1 MAEKKQKDLLTKSKM
16 IYSGELLLFVLVFL
30 VLGIL
35 ILVEVISIKEWK
47 RIAFSYVT
55 LVGGAWI
62 VADFLWTLLSKKRRA
77 KKPLIDKCL
86 VLPAGLA
93 LIAFD
98 IYAFAAG
105 LVHADSTDPI
115 FHYVI
120 GIDLL
125 YLSMVYLFEAIYH
138 WKHPLPEIL
147 NAVKE
152 AEEEEAK
159 KALEA
164 QSKAE
169 EKQAE
174 IPAEKPENPVE
185 TDQVEE

>member
-98 IYAFAAG
+98 IYACAAG

-138 WKHPLPEIL
+138 WYHPIPGFLEGIEK
-147 NAVKE
+147 AE
-152 AEEEEAK
+152 REEEEERAK
-159 KALEA
+159 QEA
-164 QSKAE
+164 EANK
-169 EKQAE
+169 
-174 IPAEKPENPVE
+174 EKPEEPASDE
-185 TDQVEE
+185 KPEE